1 MPIQKGPANLGT
13 GVIDATELASGSVTT
28 AKIADSAVTAAKM
41 GTDATLGVSDK
52 ANTSTGYFSLPAG
65 TTGQR
70 PASPANGMIRYNS
83 TTAYNEIYQS
93 SAWATIASIGNIAS
107 SSTAFQASQSTG
119 TTGSTTANAYT
130 DWSGGNITLPA
141 GTYYF
146 SFSGCLEVQSISGGS
161 STVQGLISV
170 LVMTDTSNN
179 FIWGSAGNYV
189 HINNT
194 YNVETLSSAF
204 IYTVSATTSYKLRF
218 GYANNSGSFTT
229 TGIYLRGNMGINSSP
244 ATLTAIKLY

>member
-13 GVIDATELASGSVTT
+13 GTIDAAELASGSVTT

-41 GTDATLGVSDK
+41 GTDAPLGVSDK
-52 ANTSTGYFSLPAG
+52 ANTSTGYFALPTG

-70 PASPANGMIRYNS
+70 PGTPANGMIRYNS

-119 TTGSTTANAYT
+119 TTGTTTANTYT